1 MDYQNV
7 LAEKRYIGTVK
18 TKRSQII
25 FVTGENAV
33 RCANR
38 RTPAITGLGI
48 VMELFTN
55 ASPCQNMD
63 ILKPIEMLFLETG
76 TVKVLNT
83 FLIGFEHSPLSCNL
97 R

>member
-7 LAEKRYIGTVK
+7 LAEKRYIGAVK

-33 RCANR
+33 RCADR
-38 RTPAITGLGI
+38 RTPAITGLGL

-55 ASPCQNMD
+55 VSPCQIMEA
-63 ILKPIEMLFLETG
+63 LKPIKMLSLETG
-76 TVKVLNT
+76 TV
-83 FLIGFEHSPLSCNL
+83 
-97 R
+97 

>member
-1 MDYQNV
+1 M
-7 LAEKRYIGTVK
+7 K
-18 TKRSQII
+18 TKRSQTI
-25 FVTGENAV
+25 FITGENAV
-33 RCANR
+33 RFANR
-38 RTPAITGLGI
+38 RTPVITGLGI

-55 ASPCQNMD
+55 VLPCQNMD
-63 ILKPIEMLFLETG
+63 PLKPIDMLFLETG